1 MKKTS
6 FVISIVLICSLLFSQ
21 VTALAYTPTFEVG
34 APNVCLMNPETGY
47 VLYENRADEKI
58 SPASTC
64 FLMVALVVAD
74 NMTDWSTAVTVRRA
88 DSDSLLGT
96 GALVSNLQD
105 GEQVTVEQLL
115 HFLLISSYNDVAL
128 YLANRVAGSEETF
141 VEMMNEEAASLG
153 MEGTQYVS
161 PVGLASEGQYTT
173 VRDMIKLAKKV
184 FANEALLEILSKPR
198 YTVEKT
204 NLSDERT
211 LPNTNYMVDSY
222 TSYYY
227 KYMVGG
233 KTGNGDEGRCLVSMA
248 SKDGENYLCAVA
260 RCPSDSRQEFSDTRN
275 LFEWAFDNFRYKT
288 IVSKGELVD
297 LSVPVNYSWDVDRIT
312 LAAGETVK
320 ALLPKDADLSTIDYR
335 ATLKESYD
343 ATLKEGSVL
352 GTAEIVFAGETI
364 GAVPLVA
371 PQTIEGSFVL
381 RIWHY
386 LQVIFG
392 NWLVRIAL
400 LVAAVVFIVL
410 TVIANVKA
418 KRAREKKLRLKK
430 RL

>member
-1 MKKTS
+1 MRKTS
-6 FVISIVLICSLLFSQ
+6 FLISIVLILSLLFSQ

-64 FLMVALVVAD
+64 FLMVALVAVENLTDLSATVTIRTAD
-74 NMTDWSTAVTVRRA
+74 AS
-88 DSDSLLGT
+88 SLLGT

-105 GEQVTVEQLL
+105 GEEVTVEQLL

-141 VEMMNEEAASLG
+141 VGLMNEEAAALG
-153 MEGTQYVS
+153 LENTRYVS
-161 PVGLASEGQYTT
+161 AVGLTREGQYTSA
-173 VRDMIKLAKKV
+173 RDMVKLAKRV
-184 FANEALLEILSKPR
+184 FENDTLLAILSKPR

-204 NLSDERT
+204 NLSGERT

-227 KYMVGG
+227 KRMVAG
-233 KTGNGDEGRCLVSMA
+233 KTGNGDEGRCLVSLA
-248 SKDGENYLCAVA
+248 SREDENYICAVA
-260 RCPSDSRQEFSDTRN
+260 RCPSATRQEFTDTRN
-275 LFEWAFDNFRYKT
+275 LYEWAFDNFQYKT
-288 IVSKGELVD
+288 IVTKGELVD
-297 LSVPVNYSWDVDRIT
+297 LSVPVNYAWDVDRIT

-320 ALLPKDADLSTIDYR
+320 ALLPKDADLSTVEYR
-335 ATLKESYD
+335 AALQDSYD

-352 GTAEIVFAGETI
+352 GTAEIVFAGETV
-364 GAVPLVA
+364 GALPLVA
-371 PQTIEGSFVL
+371 PQTVEGSVVL
-381 RIWHY
+381 RIWHV
-386 LQVIFG
+386 LQVVFG
-392 NWLVRIAL
+392 NWIVRIAL
-400 LVAAVVFIVL
+400 LVALVAFIVL
-410 TVIANVKA
+410 TVVANVKA
-418 KRAREKKLRLKK
+418 KRAREKNLRLKK